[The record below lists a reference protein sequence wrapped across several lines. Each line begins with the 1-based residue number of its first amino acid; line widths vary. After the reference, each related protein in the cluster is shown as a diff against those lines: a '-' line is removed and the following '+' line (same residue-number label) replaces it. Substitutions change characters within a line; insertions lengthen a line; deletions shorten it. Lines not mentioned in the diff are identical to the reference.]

1 MTGSHAFFSKVC
13 LVSAITVVSS
23 LLIPQSPVMAVPN
36 GTIACSI
43 SGSFT
48 VSSNVVTTNTSCTG
62 RAEIPSGVTEIAND
76 AFLSAAGLTSAF
88 VPNTVT
94 RIGTQAFQ
102 LSGLTTIDFESG
114 STLTTIASA
123 AFQNIPLTSIV
134 IPDSVTEIGNYQF
147 WVSNSLTSVVLPKN
161 LSVLRQYV
169 FGNMASLNSVTIPIG
184 LASMEANAFAAVA
197 SLTSYT
203 YCGLRLSST
212 VLTAGG
218 LGSKTRNCV
227 APQIALSRTTED
239 VSPNTAIAGYALT
252 SPNNFGG
259 GVVDYSISPNI
270 STTPGL
276 TFDTATGLISGT
288 PTTVAAAQ
296 TYTISANNFASPSGT
311 ATYTITVSSA
321 TPPPS
326 VPVPAP
332 MQRSQV
338 RAITPDSALAGKA
351 TPIVITG
358 SFFERI
364 ENIAINGE
372 FLPSG
377 SWSQSTDSI
386 SLTMPK
392 GAPGTYSITLY
403 NGSEPLLAVPQF
415 TYKGPADLVW
425 SLQKAPNKN
434 AWNSITFGNGT
445 FVAVGPATNG
455 DGVMRSTDGKNW
467 IASTGVPNNNWSSV
481 TYGNGIFVAVATSG
495 TGNRA
500 MWSKDGATWTTSASF
515 PDLNWGMVKYGN
527 GVFVAVVRGQ
537 LRIPTAILYSTDGVT
552 WKSPD
557 IKISGIVIPGQSV
570 TSLNYANGMF
580 IITGTPGRS
589 ALGWLPLLMVSQ
601 DGINW
606 SWSGANIG
614 TSTEVAFQT
623 FGCETHIA
631 ISSITGFINAAK
643 NPLRWVRADYPTN
656 PFGSARKT
664 LNAGTFAGSLFLT
677 VGNGTS
683 TLSNNAI
690 YWREQVLKSSN
701 NWSSVVYGNGVFVA
715 VAFAGADER
724 VMTTP
729 FNPISLS
736 RNDETIT
743 LGSPIA
749 GTTPQFDGCTVPKYS
764 ISPSISG
771 SGLNFDATTGRLSGT
786 PTSANA
792 TTYSISLDDGSDMSA
807 AATYKLTV
815 TAPTG
820 QSTNVENSSSGSSTS
835 QGASAPS
842 TSTGPATDSS
852 TNASGSVNTPS
863 VGESSTATLE
873 TSTEAPTV
881 ATPVDSTT
889 TQSNLPLTFKVYFD
903 MASHK
908 LIGVN
913 LQKAREFAAIISEL
927 GEKVSVSVIGYA
939 QPTPVGESTDGA
951 LSARR
956 ATYVAQLLKKLGV
969 SAEIASKG
977 AGRAKANIPSS
988 RYVEITV
995 TTE

>member
-1 MTGSHAFFSKVC
+1 
-13 LVSAITVVSS
+13 
-23 LLIPQSPVMAVPN
+23 
-36 GTIACSI
+36 
-43 SGSFT
+43 
-48 VSSNVVTTNTSCTG
+48 
-62 RAEIPSGVTEIAND
+62 VTE
-76 AFLSAAGLTSAF
+76 L
-88 VPNTVT
+88 
-94 RIGTQAFQ
+94 
-102 LSGLTTIDFESG
+102 
-114 STLTTIASA
+114 
-123 AFQNIPLTSIV
+123 
-134 IPDSVTEIGNYQF
+134 GNYQF

-161 LSVLRQYV
+161 LTVLRQYV

-184 LASMEANAFAAVA
+184 LGSIEANAFAAVP

-203 YCGLRLSST
+203 YCGSKLSSANLST
-212 VLTAGG
+212 GG
-218 LGSKTRNCV
+218 LGSKTRNCI
-227 APQIALSRTTED
+227 APQIALSRTTEN
-239 VSPNTAIAGYALT
+239 VSANTAVSGYTVT
-252 SPNNFGG
+252 SPNSFGG

-276 TFDTATGLISGT
+276 SFDTATGLISGT

-326 VPVPAP
+326 IPVPAP
-332 MQRSQV
+332 VQRSQV

-351 TPIVITG
+351 TPIVISG
-358 SFFERI
+358 RFLERI
-364 ENIAINGE
+364 ENISINGE
-372 FLPSG
+372 LLSPG
-377 SWSQSTDSI
+377 SWSQDAESI
-386 SLTMPK
+386 SLTIPK
-392 GAPGTYSITLY
+392 GAPGTYSIALY
-403 NGSEPLLAVPQF
+403 NGSEPLLTVPKF
-415 TYKGPADLVW
+415 TYKGPTDLMW

-434 AWNSITFGNGT
+434 AWNSIAFGNGT
-445 FVAVGPATNG
+445 FVAVGPSTNG

-467 IASTGVPNNNWSSV
+467 IASNGVPNNNWSSV
-481 TYGNGIFVAVATSG
+481 TYGNGIFVAVATTG
-495 TGNRA
+495 VGNRA

-527 GVFVAVVRGQ
+527 GVFVAVVKGQ

-606 SWSGANIG
+606 SWNGANIG

-623 FGCETHIA
+623 YGCETHIA
-631 ISSITGFINAAK
+631 ISGITGFINSAK
-643 NPLRWVRADYPTN
+643 NPLRWVRADYPAN
-656 PFGSARKT
+656 PFAGARKT

-683 TLSNNAI
+683 TLSNNAL
-690 YWREQVLKSSN
+690 YWREQVLRSSN

-715 VAFAGADER
+715 VANVGADER
-724 VMTTP
+724 VMSAP
-729 FNPISLS
+729 FSPISLS
-736 RNDETIT
+736 RTDETIT
-743 LGSPIA
+743 LGSSIA
-749 GTTPQFDGCTVPKYS
+749 GTTPQFDGCTIPKYS
-764 ISPSISG
+764 IAPSISG
-771 SGLNFDATTGRLSGT
+771 SGLSFDSTTGRLSGT
-786 PTSANA
+786 PTSAAA
-792 TTYSISLDDGSDMSA
+792 TTYTISLEDGSDVPAFAS
-807 AATYKLTV
+807 YKLTV
-815 TAPTG
+815 TAPAG
-820 QSTNVENSSSGSSTS
+820 QSANAENSNSESSTS

-842 TSTGPATDSS
+842 ASTGPAKDSS
-852 TNASGSVNTPS
+852 SNTSGSAITPS
-863 VGESSTATLE
+863 VGESSTATSE
-873 TSTEAPTV
+873 SKVEAITVAKPIESPTV
-881 ATPVDSTT
+881 
-889 TQSNLPLTFKVYFD
+889 QSNLPLTFKVYFD

-913 LQKAREFAAIISEL
+913 HQRAREFAAIISEL

-939 QPTPVGESTDGA
+939 QPTPLGESTDGA